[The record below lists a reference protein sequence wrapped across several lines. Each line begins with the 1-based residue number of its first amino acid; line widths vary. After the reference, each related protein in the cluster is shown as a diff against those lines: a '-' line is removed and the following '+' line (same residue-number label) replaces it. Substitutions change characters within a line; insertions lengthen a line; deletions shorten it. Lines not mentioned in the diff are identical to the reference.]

1 MPRIGAVT
9 TELPVSAT
17 RQITTGDGLQGG
29 GSLAADLALA
39 VRFGTDTDTVARG
52 SDARLSDARAWTLYG
67 GGSPTAGQSLVFDTG
82 TGKFVPGTTTGVD
95 AEAVRD
101 IVGATLV
108 GGSNV
113 AITVNDAADTITIA
127 ATGSGGGTTSDAT
140 TSLKGIIQLAGDLA
154 GTASAPTV
162 VNGEKT
168 TRKSTATTKIADGY
182 IGADTNGNIFRSH
195 LPGATT
201 SLVGAVQL
209 AGDLAGTS
217 TAPTVP
223 GLANKVDNTQRFPLG
238 GHVQITY
245 AATVAPNATLGN
257 SFYVTA
263 TGGVTINPP
272 TGGVDGQ
279 RILIEVY
286 ASGVARTLSIS
297 SSIPAM
303 TGLLTQVSIPAS
315 KIGIAALYYSARTS
329 TWTLTALNQA
339 A

>member
-1 MPRIGAVT
+1 MPRIGAGT
-9 TELPVSAT
+9 GELPVSAT

-29 GSLAADLALA
+29 GSLATDLDLE

-52 SDARLSDARAWTLYG
+52 NDSRLSDSRPWTLYG

-82 TGKFVPGTTTGVD
+82 TGKFVPGATVGVD

-101 IVGATLV
+101 IIGATLV
-108 GGSNV
+108 AGTNAS
-113 AITVNDAADTITIA
+113 ITVNDAGDTVTIG
-127 ATGSGGGTTSDAT
+127 ATGGGGSTSDAT
-140 TSLKGIIQLAGDLA
+140 TSAKGIIQLAGDLG
-154 GTASAPTV
+154 GTAAAPTV
-162 VNGEKT
+162 PNVEKT
-168 TRKSTATTKIADGY
+168 TRKSTATAKIADGY

-201 SLVGAVQL
+201 SLQGSIQL
-209 AGDLAGTS
+209 AGDLGGTS

-257 SFYVTA
+257 SFYISA

-279 RILIEVY
+279 RIVIEVY
-286 ASGVARTLSIS
+286 ASGVARSVS
-297 SSIPAM
+297 VASSIAAM
-303 TGLLTQVSIPAS
+303 TGVLTTASIPAS
-315 KIGIAALYYSARTS
+315 KIGLVALFYSARTAA
-329 TWTLTALNQA
+329 WTLTALNTA
-339 A
+339 V